1 MELRHDIQATH
12 GTWFVLRA
20 RGRNAG
26 ALALSAPIYVVVDG
40 EGFWKRSEVPSI
52 VAKLK
57 QKMQELLSSNQVETC
72 CEPWE
77 PRETDARYW
86 NVQRSVLKE
95 RVAQANALYDEL
107 LKRSAASP

>member
-1 MELRHDIQATH
+1 
-12 GTWFVLRA
+12 
-20 RGRNAG
+20 
-26 ALALSAPIYVVVDG
+26 
-40 EGFWKRSEVPSI
+40 
-52 VAKLK
+52 
-57 QKMQELLSSNQVETC
+57 MQELLSSNQVETC